1 MTKRNMLPYVLRS
14 LSLFILITLLVL
26 LVGCGGSNEK
36 KEVDEVTVQLKWVH
50 QAQFAGFYA
59 AVKEGFYAAKN
70 IDADLEPGGPDL
82 PPDKIIENL
91 LKGQTD
97 FAVVGGDQ
105 LLASRFR
112 GQPVVAISVV
122 FQKNPYV
129 YATLKSSGIQ
139 DPEDLVGKKVMVS
152 SDGEII
158 HRALLD
164 KLGMKPEDIEEIPFK
179 RDVKPLVS
187 GRVDAHLVYRTATG
201 LALEETGKKLN
212 WIWID
217 NYGVHFYADTIVTT
231 EKLVRENPSLVK
243 RFLEG
248 TIKGWRYSIEN
259 PKQAVEM
266 TLQHDP
272 SLSRNRQENMMKEQ
286 IPLIYTGET
295 KLGWMKRGT
304 WKRMRDILLEQKIF
318 ATMDIKSRAKA
329 VARELTNYIND
340 HPNMT
345 LKELQQDPRA
355 QEIAV
360 QKVGKTGYTGVASA
374 KTGRTYFHPKVVGRD
389 PSEIEKLFPNLWE
402 IFERAIGEPCQNASG
417 FYEYAPE
424 GEKKEKYMY
433 IACVNAKTADGINL
447 FVSATTY
454 IDEYEVK
461 RIDIDKAIDMQ
472 FLEEIYGEQ

>member
-1 MTKRNMLPYVLRS
+1 VN
-14 LSLFILITLLVL
+14 
-26 LVGCGGSNEK
+26 
-36 KEVDEVTVQLKWVH
+36 
-50 QAQFAGFYA
+50 
-59 AVKEGFYAAKN
+59 
-70 IDADLEPGGPDL
+70 
-82 PPDKIIENL
+82 
-91 LKGQTD
+91 
-97 FAVVGGDQ
+97 
-105 LLASRFR
+105 
-112 GQPVVAISVV
+112 
-122 FQKNPYV
+122 
-129 YATLKSSGIQ
+129 
-139 DPEDLVGKKVMVS
+139 
-152 SDGEII
+152 
-158 HRALLD
+158 
-164 KLGMKPEDIEEIPFK
+164 
-179 RDVKPLVS
+179 PLVS
-187 GRVDAHLVYRTATG
+187 GRVDAHLVYRMGTG

-217 NYGVHFYADTIVTT
+217 NYGVRFYADTIVTT

-243 RFLEG
+243 RFLEA

-259 PKQAVEM
+259 QKQVVGM
-266 TLQHDP
+266 TLQYNP
-272 SLSRNRQENMMKEQ
+272 SLSRSRQEMMMKEQ
-286 IPLIYTGET
+286 LPLIYTGET
-295 KLGWMKRGT
+295 KLGWMERGT
-304 WKRMRDILLEQKIF
+304 WKKMRDILLEQEIF

-329 VARELTNYIND
+329 VARELTDYIND
-340 HPNMT
+340 HPEMT

-389 PSEIEKLFPNLWE
+389 PSEIKKLFPDLWK

-433 IACVNAKTADGINL
+433 IACVNSKTADGASL

-472 FLEEIYGEQ
+472 FLEKIYGEQ